1 LIGGVVGFI
10 VVRATGTPF
19 ERGRAIGRGL
29 GQGIHDALGFVECYL
44 ETHGIGTRSLDHV
57 LAPYVAASEA
67 ALPHLV
73 EQLRGMADGAEQP
86 FLLVMAAN
94 AFEEIYGQ
102 VELGTGMVQPL
113 ERCTDV
119 VVDGP
124 DGPLLGHTE
133 QWYAGDQGAVGI
145 VIDVADD
152 GPTVLAPVV
161 AGTLPLVGIN
171 GFGVAVGAMSLSARD
186 ERIGIPRALVARD
199 VLDARDAADATARA
213 TRSGRAGG
221 YSYQLAFPDGE
232 ARIVETTGSRDAV
245 MASNVHTNHALD
257 PSVAEVTFP
266 ASPGSLGRYARAS
279 FLVGTAE
286 ATMAG
291 VVAILADHEAEPQSI
306 CVHPDPTEGDEGST
320 ILFAMVAEPVR
331 RSLTIASGHACTG
344 VFETFCLD
352 DLR

>member
-1 LIGGVVGFI
+1 MGFI
-10 VVRATGTPF
+10 VVRATGRPF

-29 GQGIHDALGFVECYL
+29 GEGIHDALGFIDRYL

-57 LAPYVAASEA
+57 LGPYVAASQA
-67 ALPHLV
+67 AVPHLV
-73 EQLRGMADGAEQP
+73 EQLRGVVDGAEQP
-86 FLLVMAAN
+86 FSRLMAAN
-94 AFEEIYGQ
+94 SFEEIYGQ
-102 VELGTGMVQPL
+102 VELGTGMLQPL

-124 DGPLLGHTE
+124 GGPLLGHTE
-133 QWYAGDQGAVGI
+133 QWYAGDQGAIGI
-145 VIDVADD
+145 VIDVPDD

-171 GFGVAVGAMSLSARD
+171 EFGVAVGAMSLSARD
-186 ERIGIPRALVARD
+186 ERVGIPRALVARD
-199 VLDARDAADATARA
+199 VLDARGAADATARA
-213 TRSGRAGG
+213 TRPGRAGG

-266 ASPGSLGRYARAS
+266 ASPGSLGRYARAA

-286 ATMAG
+286 ATMAD

-320 ILFAMVAEPVR
+320 ILFAMVAEPAR

-344 VFETFCLD
+344 VFETFRLD